1 MGIYDRDVKQRLG
14 KDAFNYILDCV
25 KRGTISAQH
34 MKDISSQLHSH
45 VLGNHLRRVES
56 GKACDEAEFRSI
68 LSDWF
73 KEELYDLEQKAALT
87 RLTSIFRSS
96 LVNLPVEGK
105 KLEKFLEVI
114 IEEEKAV
121 KVVVLLGESGVG
133 KSSIANGLLGLSPSE
148 GFIVS
153 GHVDSCTKVTSEK
166 TGFWVSNGAQCIVID
181 TPGLNDSDNQD
192 TAIIKGMVD
201 FLRRRGRVNG
211 FLIVR
216 NAYNPRMNHSF
227 KSMLTTFELTF
238 GEQFWHNVIIVVSSH
253 GNMDSED
260 HSGAEGWKRGVRE
273 LCPKSAEAHLETV
286 VLDVKTKD
294 PAIFK
299 NSAQKVWKLLS
310 DMESFECKDLSAV
323 MTELDQKNAK
333 LNEVLEELAR
343 LRSIVG
349 EKVVIF
355 FVFSNSLWTILQQL

>member
-1 MGIYDRDVKQRLG
+1 
-14 KDAFNYILDCV
+14 
-25 KRGTISAQH
+25 
-34 MKDISSQLHSH
+34 
-45 VLGNHLRRVES
+45 
-56 GKACDEAEFRSI
+56 
-68 LSDWF
+68 
-73 KEELYDLEQKAALT
+73 
-87 RLTSIFRSS
+87 
-96 LVNLPVEGK
+96 
-105 KLEKFLEVI
+105 
-114 IEEEKAV
+114 
-121 KVVVLLGESGVG
+121 
-133 KSSIANGLLGLSPSE
+133 
-148 GFIVS
+148 
-153 GHVDSCTKVTSEK
+153 
-166 TGFWVSNGAQCIVID
+166 
-181 TPGLNDSDNQD
+181 
-192 TAIIKGMVD
+192 
-201 FLRRRGRVNG
+201 
-211 FLIVR
+211 
-216 NAYNPRMNHSF
+216 MNHSF

-253 GNMDSED
+253 GNMNSED

-273 LCPKSAEAHLETV
+273 LCPKSAEARLETV

-355 FVFSNSLWTILQQL
+355 FQARARSAQARRTCALRALGLLLADGTPTVGGGKTF